1 MQPQPANKT
10 FDLLM
15 KLQYVSGMNNG
26 KRGVIFGTGTPI
38 SNNMSEVF
46 VMMKYL
52 APQTLTDY
60 GIPHFDEFARLFADI
75 YADTEINASGEFKS
89 VSRFQRFMN
98 LPELTQIFGEV
109 ADIKLQDDLDLDI
122 PKLEGEK
129 PIEVI
134 CQPAPEM
141 DKIMQE
147 VSDNWD
153 QAAKDR
159 RLFIYYWMM
168 KRSAIDVRLVDPSYG
183 DWEHSK
189 INKTVKM

>member
-1 MQPQPANKT
+1 
-10 FDLLM
+10 
-15 KLQYVSGMNNG
+15 
-26 KRGVIFGTGTPI
+26 
-38 SNNMSEVF
+38 
-46 VMMKYL
+46 
-52 APQTLTDY
+52 
-60 GIPHFDEFARLFADI
+60 
-75 YADTEINASGEFKS
+75 
-89 VSRFQRFMN
+89 MN
-98 LPELTQIFGEV
+98 LQGCLQISMQILRLMQAENLSQFQVPAVYESRNLQIFEV